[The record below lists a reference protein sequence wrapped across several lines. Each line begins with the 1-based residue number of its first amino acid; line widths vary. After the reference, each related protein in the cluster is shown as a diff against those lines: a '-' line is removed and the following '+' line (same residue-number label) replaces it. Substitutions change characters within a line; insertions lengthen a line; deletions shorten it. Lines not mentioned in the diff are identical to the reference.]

1 MNTRRNSHES
11 GQVLVVLAV
20 ALVALLGFTALAID
34 VGMVYSDRR
43 YDQNVADAAA
53 LAGAN
58 AALKAMSAAMI
69 TWDNFD
75 CGMAAN
81 TWLPSSGGAPG

>member
-1 MNTRRNSHES
+1 MNTRQKSQES
-11 GQVLVVLAV
+11 GQILVVLAV

-43 YDQNVADAAA
+43 YDQNVAVAAA

-58 AALKAMSAAMI
+58 AALMAMSAAMV
-69 TWDNFD
+69 TWENFD
-75 CGMAAN
+75 
-81 TWLPSSGGAPG
+81 